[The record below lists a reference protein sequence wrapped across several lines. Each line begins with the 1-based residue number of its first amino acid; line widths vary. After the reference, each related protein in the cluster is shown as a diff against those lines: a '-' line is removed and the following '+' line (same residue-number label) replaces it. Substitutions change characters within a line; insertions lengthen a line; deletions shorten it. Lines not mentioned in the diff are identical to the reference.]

1 MDPVAEQE
9 CLGIAFHNRRLKA
22 ARFSHSGFS
31 ASHLR
36 ADTADDT
43 AGKTKSSVPIH
54 AKISCKHVLRPT
66 KVRLARAKQRPFSTP
81 VIKTLRLKVRVRL
94 DRRAPQIK
102 RSKLI
107 ERFACRPSVNNNRRA
122 SRAGYLRHPPASR
135 LLLTPVCRMLSQ
147 RKTSVSQIAV
157 NWTARQRVGPNSYS
171 LLCEVTYCRE

>member
-1 MDPVAEQE
+1 VQKLKWTRFGTRISSNSDVWLPPVRK
-9 CLGIAFHNRRLKA
+9 CRLKM
-22 ARFSHSGFS
+22 RPFRPG
-31 ASHLR
+31 
-36 ADTADDT
+36 
-43 AGKTKSSVPIH
+43 GIKGSVPTH
-54 AKISCKHVLRPT
+54 AKIYCKHVLRPT

-94 DRRAPQIK
+94 DQRAPQIK

-157 NWTARQRVGPNSYS
+157 DWTARQRVGPNSYS